1 MPCFYNKNNK
11 RNKMKKQNTPKRKS
25 VLVVSMLNDQ
35 TTNPENPKA
44 IPNADKSLEKL
55 QRSLVAGHI
64 KHDAIIAVDYSGS
77 KNSKW
82 SDGKLF
88 PSNKVIKVELQSDNW
103 FGKENL
109 MVVPESKGSGNIAQH
124 FNNIDF
130 LLPTSEYDL
139 TFAGIDFFGTMSA
152 SMKELSKRGYRIRYY
167 SDCSHFYGRNK
178 KEELAE
184 LGIYRHFT
192 TFKKGEK

>member
-1 MPCFYNKNNK
+1 
-11 RNKMKKQNTPKRKS
+11 MKKQVAPKRKS

-55 QRSLVAGHI
+55 QTSLAAGNI
-64 KHDAIIAVDYSGS
+64 KHDAVITVDYSGS

-82 SDGKLF
+82 SSGNLV
-88 PSNKVIKVELQSDNW
+88 PNNKVIKVELQSDNW

-109 MVVPESKGSGNIAQH
+109 MRIPESAGDDVVVQH

-152 SMKELSKRGYRIRYY
+152 SMKELAARGYRIRYY
-167 SDCSHFYGRNK
+167 SDCSHFYGRNR

-192 TFKKGEK
+192 SFKKEGK

>member
-1 MPCFYNKNNK
+1 
-11 RNKMKKQNTPKRKS
+11 MKKQVAPKRKS

-35 TTNPENPKA
+35 TTNHENPKA

-55 QRSLVAGHI
+55 QTSLAAGNI
-64 KHDAIIAVDYSGS
+64 KHDAVITVDYSGS

-82 SDGKLF
+82 SSGKLV
-88 PSNKVIKVELQSDNW
+88 PNNKVIKVELQSDNW

-109 MVVPESKGSGNIAQH
+109 MRIPESTGDDVVAQH

-152 SMKELSKRGYRIRYY
+152 SMKELAARGYRIRYY
-167 SDCSHFYGRNK
+167 SDCSHFYGRNR

-192 TFKKGEK
+192 SFKKEGK